1 MREKERG
8 KQRERDREGER
19 QRGGGIRW
27 SRKRKNEVFGDRKKR
42 KMRKLKD
49 EERKKGVKNRY

>member
-49 EERKKGVKNRY
+49 KERKKGAKKGY

>member
-1 MREKERG
+1 MKRSEGERE
-8 KQRERDREGER
+8 RERDREGER